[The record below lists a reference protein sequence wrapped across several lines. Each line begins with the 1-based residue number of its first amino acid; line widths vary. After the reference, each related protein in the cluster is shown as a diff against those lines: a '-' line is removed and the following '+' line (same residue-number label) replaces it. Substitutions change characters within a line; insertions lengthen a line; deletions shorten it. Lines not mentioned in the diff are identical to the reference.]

1 MKIPCAVIRDLL
13 PLYAEDLASEES
25 KQVVDEHLADC
36 PDCRA
41 RLETLKEPA
50 APEPDASQALRA
62 VKKEFRRRRVLAVL
76 LAALLVFLPLF
87 ALLAH
92 STDKIAVPYED
103 GLISVESVEND
114 VMTFSVDGRV
124 SGVDSQLCPDPDNGE
139 TTLLLQ
145 AWSNSWNESRGLAP
159 ERGSY
164 SVSPAPDRV
173 IYGYGTARSDKQ
185 ELLYGEPMQG
195 GIMLLPR
202 LVLGYYL
209 LYDAVLAVI
218 FVLLWS
224 VKRKTRAGEIFRCLF
239 FATLA
244 YPIGHLMIKG
254 PHTLSF
260 FVPRDLAYI
269 LIAAA
274 AVWGLLMLGWTLW
287 KQKRRETV

>member
-1 MKIPCAVIRDLL
+1 MKKSI
-13 PLYAEDLASEES
+13 
-25 KQVVDEHLADC
+25 
-36 PDCRA
+36 
-41 RLETLKEPA
+41 
-50 APEPDASQALRA
+50 
-62 VKKEFRRRRVLAVL
+62 RRRRVLAAL

-103 GLISVESVEND
+103 GLIAVESVEND

-124 SGVDSQLCPDPDNGE
+124 SGVDSQLCPDPDSGE

-195 GIMLLPR
+195 GLMLLPR

-224 VKRKTRAGEIFRCLF
+224 AKRKARAGEIFRCLF

-244 YPIGHLMIKG
+244 YPIGHLLIKG

-274 AVWGLLMLGWTLW
+274 AVWGLLMLGWSLW

>member
-1 MKIPCAVIRDLL
+1 MNMPCSVIRDLL
-13 PLYAEDLASEES
+13 PLYAEDLTSEET
-25 KQVVDEHLADC
+25 KELIHVHLDGC

-103 GLISVESVEND
+103 GLIAVESVEND

-124 SGVDSQLCPDPDNGE
+124 SGVDSQLCPDPDSGE
-139 TTLLLQ
+139 TTLLVQ